1 MTERRISSEMAKKL
15 PFPVI
20 RPLATIFACM
30 REFGSSLV
38 PWPKVLLKEYSANLE
53 NIIEVLSHLALKKGI
68 QDADLSALLE
78 EIKSQISYPNVELFE
93 QMTRKLSD
101 FCSRHSEVLKAAATE
116 EKDALRE
123 LYQKKAYSRKV
134 LFMHS
139 GKGKEKNILGSL
151 TRECFYH
158 VKDELFDRREAQEAD
173 YQVTTMY
180 VSDPEEIKM
189 LQKRKLHEDL
199 SRLSLLLFDVDK
211 VHVHANM
218 QNLRSLF
225 QVAAGGVNV
234 LYRPFPTL
242 RLLQE
247 FERAYI
253 HYIGTLGR
261 MAEDVQSHPDEDGEL
276 FIPPKS
282 LDEVYA
288 FYQLGRV

>member
-1 MTERRISSEMAKKL
+1 
-15 PFPVI
+15 VV
-20 RPLATIFACM
+20 
-30 REFGSSLV
+30 FGCQAFGCFESLGCSSLL

-53 NIIEVLSHLALKKGI
+53 NITEVLSHLALKKGI
-68 QDADLSALLE
+68 QDGGLSALLE
-78 EIKSQISYPNVELFE
+78 DIKSQMSYPNVELFE
-93 QMTRKLSD
+93 QMTKKLTD
-101 FCSRHSEVLKAAATE
+101 FCSHQNEVLKAGATE

-123 LYQKKAYSRKV
+123 MYQKKAYSRKV
-134 LFMHS
+134 LIMHSGS
-139 GKGKEKNILGSL
+139 GKGKEKNILSTL
-151 TRECFYH
+151 TRECFYN
-158 VKDELFDRREAQEAD
+158 VKDEVFERREAREAE
-173 YQVTTMY
+173 YQITMMY
-180 VSDPEEIKM
+180 VPDPEEIRM

-225 QVAAGGVNV
+225 HVAAGGVNV

-253 HYIGTLGR
+253 HYIATLGR
-261 MAEDVQSHPDEDGEL
+261 RAEDVDAHLDEDGEL

-288 FYQLGRV
+288 FYQLMRV

>member
-1 MTERRISSEMAKKL
+1 MAEKRISPEMAKKL

-20 RPLATIFACM
+20 RPLSTTFACM

-38 PWPKVLLKEYSANLE
+38 PWPKVLLKEYSANIE
-53 NIIEVLSHLALKKGI
+53 IITEVLSHLALKKGI
-68 QDADLSALLE
+68 QDGGLSALLE
-78 EIKSQISYPNVELFE
+78 EIKGQMSYPNVELFE

-101 FCSRHSEVLKAAATE
+101 YCSGHSEVLKAAASE

-123 LYQKKAYSRKV
+123 MYRKKAYSRKV

-151 TRECFYH
+151 TRECFYN
-158 VKDELFDRREAQEAD
+158 VKDEVFERREAQETE

-180 VSDPEEIKM
+180 VSDPEEIRM

-199 SRLSLLLFDVDK
+199 SRISLLIFDVDK

-218 QNLRSLF
+218 QTLRSIF

-234 LYRPFPTL
+234 LYRPLPTL

-247 FERAYI
+247 FERASP
-253 HYIGTLGR
+253 HRHSRPHRRRRG
-261 MAEDVQSHPDEDGEL
+261 
-276 FIPPKS
+276 IPPRRRRRALHS
-282 LDEVYA
+282 AEIT
-288 FYQLGRV
+288 G